1 MTDLARLQRDT
12 FGYFIDLTNEANAEQ
27 FSRHG
32 AMCRWAGP
40 LGKEHETCR
49 LLRIGS

>member
-1 MTDLARLQRDT
+1 MRDLARRQLEA
-12 FGYFIDLTNEANAEQ
+12 FGYFIYLTNEANAEQ
-27 FSRHG
+27 FSPHG
-32 AMCRWAGP
+32 AMCRWAGR